1 MKKNDEVMYEISK
14 KMGRTEL
21 LINFTDIK
29 NEDFGIY
36 ANKDFKLKSD
46 RNFIIDCLNGRVD
59 GRILEFVNPYIFFK
73 SYPLDFEN
81 ISSFFNTIDVDK
93 EKFVRSVN
101 GTLSGTGQDEILDV
115 DFLKKIFALTEH
127 ALWAISRNSSMQD
140 LLDYGTFLDSMQ
152 FEGLDIF
159 WELAFK
165 NQKFYFKYYYEY
177 ELNDKSWLEEYYG
190 KILSSTKKNIFDNFE
205 SFSLSVFDDHAR
217 TQIGF
222 DKKVSDQVNIIK
234 QNFKEY
240 LSSIISSDLDNFYTK
255 HNLDK
260 SLIEFR
266 TALEHFQKVTF
277 DIKSNNL

>member
-1 MKKNDEVMYEISK
+1 MYEISK
-14 KMGRTEL
+14 KMGSTEL

-46 RNFIIDCLNGRVD
+46 RNFIIDCLNEGVD

-73 SYPLDFEN
+73 SYPLDLEN
-81 ISSFFNTIDVDK
+81 ISNFFNTIDVDK
-93 EKFVRSVN
+93 EKFVKCVN
-101 GTLSGTGQDEILDV
+101 GTLSGTAQDEILDV
-115 DFLKKIFALTEH
+115 DFLGKIFALTEH
-127 ALWAISRNSSMQD
+127 AFWAISRNSSMQE

-205 SFSLSVFDDHAR
+205 SFSLSVFDDYAR
-217 TQIGF
+217 QQIIV
-222 DKKVSDQVNIIK
+222 DKKVSDQVKIIK

-240 LSSIISSDLDNFYTK
+240 LSSIMSSDLDNFYTK

>member
-1 MKKNDEVMYEISK
+1 M
-14 KMGRTEL
+14 
-21 LINFTDIK
+21 
-29 NEDFGIY
+29 
-36 ANKDFKLKSD
+36 
-46 RNFIIDCLNGRVD
+46 
-59 GRILEFVNPYIFFK
+59 NPYIFFK
-73 SYPLDFEN
+73 SYPLDLEN

-115 DFLKKIFALTEH
+115 DFLEKIFALTEH
-127 ALWAISRNSSMQD
+127 AFWAISRNSSMQD

-205 SFSLSVFDDHAR
+205 SFSLSVFDDYAR

-240 LSSIISSDLDNFYTK
+240 LSAIISSDLDDFYTK

-260 SLIEFR
+260 SLIEFS

>member
-1 MKKNDEVMYEISK
+1 MKKNDEAMYEISK
-14 KMGRTEL
+14 KMGSTEL

-46 RNFIIDCLNGRVD
+46 RNFIIDCLNKGVD

-73 SYPLDFEN
+73 SYPLDLEN
-81 ISSFFNTIDVDK
+81 ISSFFNRIDVDK

-115 DFLKKIFALTEH
+115 DFLEKIFALTEH
-127 ALWAISRNSSMQD
+127 AFWAISRNSSMQD

-205 SFSLSVFDDHAR
+205 SFSLSVFDDYAR

-222 DKKVSDQVNIIK
+222 DKEVSDQVNIIK

-240 LSSIISSDLDNFYTK
+240 LSSIISRDLDNFYTK

-266 TALEHFQKVTF
+266 TALKHFQKVTF
-277 DIKSNNL
+277 DIKDNNL

>member
-1 MKKNDEVMYEISK
+1 MYEISK
-14 KMGRTEL
+14 KMGSTEL

-46 RNFIIDCLNGRVD
+46 RNFIIDCLNEGVD

-73 SYPLDFEN
+73 SYPLDLEN

-115 DFLKKIFALTEH
+115 DFLEKIFALTEH
-127 ALWAISRNSSMQD
+127 AFWAISRNSSMQE

-159 WELAFK
+159 
-165 NQKFYFKYYYEY
+165 
-177 ELNDKSWLEEYYG
+177 
-190 KILSSTKKNIFDNFE
+190 
-205 SFSLSVFDDHAR
+205 
-217 TQIGF
+217 
-222 DKKVSDQVNIIK
+222 
-234 QNFKEY
+234 
-240 LSSIISSDLDNFYTK
+240 
-255 HNLDK
+255 
-260 SLIEFR
+260 
-266 TALEHFQKVTF
+266 
-277 DIKSNNL
+277 